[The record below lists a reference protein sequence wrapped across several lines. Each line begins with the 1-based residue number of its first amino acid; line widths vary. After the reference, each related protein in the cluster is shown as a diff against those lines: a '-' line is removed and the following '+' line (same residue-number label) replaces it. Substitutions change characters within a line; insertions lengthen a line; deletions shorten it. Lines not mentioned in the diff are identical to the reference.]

1 MKIRVRFAPSPTGP
15 LHIGGLRTALFNYL
29 IAKKSGGKFI
39 LRIED
44 TDSKRTVD
52 GAEKHIIDSLEWLGL
67 DFDEGPIRQSNRSK
81 LYKKQVDKLLKQGNA
96 YYAFDS
102 QEDLDGA
109 REAGGKDFKYNVKT
123 RMGLNNSFTVS
134 EQEIKKRVK
143 VINDPAAIRNVSEK
157 LFSTKYQKFMPD
169 TIFSQNIDEIRK
181 FFKKHKKVIVKPI
194 NSYSGNNIHL
204 FTKFNL
210 KFFQKFIKKHNHI
223 MCQKYL
229 PKIKE
234 GDKRVFLINGKVRGA
249 ISRIPKKGS
258 FLSNLSKGAKPI
270 NVKLTNKEMKI
281 SKLIS
286 KDLKKDKI
294 FFAGIDFID
303 EQLNGDINVT
313 SPTGLKTFYDLSKIN
328 LASTFWKE
336 LKA

>member
-1 MKIRVRFAPSPTGP
+1 MTNKIIAIQGNHPSKLNP
-15 LHIGGLRTALFNYL
+15 LTDTSIFLAHEIQKKNYKIFYYDPKDL
-29 IAKKSGGKFI
+29 SIINFKVIAKGFFVKFDYRKKRFFKI
-39 LRIED
+39 L
-44 TDSKRTVD
+44 K
-52 GAEKHIIDSLEWLGL
+52 KQKLELIKCKYL
-67 DFDEGPIRQSNRSK
+67 LIRQDPPFNLEYICST
-81 LYKKQVDKLLKQGNA
+81 LILDK
-96 YYAFDS
+96 
-102 QEDLDGA
+102 
-109 REAGGKDFKYNVKT
+109 
-123 RMGLNNSFTVS
+123 
-134 EQEIKKRVK
+134 IKKKVK
-143 VINDPAAIRNVSEK
+143 VINDPTAIRNVSEK

-194 NSYSGNNIHL
+194 NSYSGNNIYL
-204 FTKFNL
+204 LTKFNL

-234 GDKRVFLINGKVRGA
+234 GDKRVFLINGKVCGA

>member
-1 MKIRVRFAPSPTGP
+1 MTNKIIAIQGNHPSKLNP
-15 LHIGGLRTALFNYL
+15 LTDTSIFLAHEIQKKNYKIFYYDPKDL
-29 IAKKSGGKFI
+29 SIINFKVIAKGFFVKFDYRKKKFFEI
-39 LRIED
+39 L
-44 TDSKRTVD
+44 K
-52 GAEKHIIDSLEWLGL
+52 KQKLELVKCKYL
-67 DFDEGPIRQSNRSK
+67 LIRQDPPFNLEYICST
-81 LYKKQVDKLLKQGNA
+81 LILDK
-96 YYAFDS
+96 
-102 QEDLDGA
+102 
-109 REAGGKDFKYNVKT
+109 
-123 RMGLNNSFTVS
+123 
-134 EQEIKKRVK
+134 IKKRVK

-194 NSYSGNNIHL
+194 NSYSGNDIYL
-204 FTKFNL
+204 LTKFNL

-234 GDKRVFLINGKVRGA
+234 GDKRVFLINGKVCGA

>member
-1 MKIRVRFAPSPTGP
+1 MTNKIIAIQGNHPSKLNP
-15 LHIGGLRTALFNYL
+15 LTDTSIFLAHEIQKKNYKIFYYDPKDL
-29 IAKKSGGKFI
+29 SIINFKVIAKGFFVKFDYRKKRFFQI
-39 LRIED
+39 LR
-44 TDSKRTVD
+44 KQ
-52 GAEKHIIDSLEWLGL
+52 KLELIKCKYL
-67 DFDEGPIRQSNRSK
+67 LIRQDPPFNLEYICST
-81 LYKKQVDKLLKQGNA
+81 LILDK
-96 YYAFDS
+96 
-102 QEDLDGA
+102 
-109 REAGGKDFKYNVKT
+109 
-123 RMGLNNSFTVS
+123 
-134 EQEIKKRVK
+134 IKKRVK
-143 VINDPAAIRNVSEK
+143 VINDPTAIRNVSEK

-194 NSYSGNNIHL
+194 NSYSGNNIYL
-204 FTKFNL
+204 LIKFNL
-210 KFFQKFIKKHNHI
+210 KFFQKFIKKHDHI

-234 GDKRVFLINGKVRGA
+234 GDKRVFLINGKVCGA